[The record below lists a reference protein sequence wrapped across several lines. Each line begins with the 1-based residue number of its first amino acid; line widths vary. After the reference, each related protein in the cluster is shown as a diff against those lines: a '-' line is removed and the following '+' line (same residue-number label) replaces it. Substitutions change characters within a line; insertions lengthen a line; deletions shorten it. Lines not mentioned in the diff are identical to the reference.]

1 MVSSVRECLFARQV
15 GCPCRAV
22 RFCALAQVSEHFGS
36 AASSHGTLLVMA
48 VIAVVFAALVI
59 FPAVWSRKPARRKA
73 ALEVL
78 DRLLRWR
85 G

>member
-1 MVSSVRECLFARQV
+1 VVSVRECLFARQA

-22 RFCALAQVSEHFGS
+22 RFCALAQVSGHIGG
-36 AASSHGTLLVMA
+36 ALSSHGALMVIAL
-48 VIAVVFAALVI
+48 IAVVFAALVI

-73 ALEVL
+73 ALAVL